1 MLTIIPPNFSKVK
14 WIRLRS
20 PFLKDIF
27 IVLNVIWKYIIDFPT
42 LLTFNQ
48 NMLTKIDLKEIRDVV
63 REEVEAEVGNAKDE
77 LDSRI
82 TRVEIRNSYE
92 LGQINHRLKNLE
104 IGVARLEKGQKK
116 IQKDL
121 NSQINF
127 LDKDHLSNLRR
138 IKRIEEH
145 LHLSEN

>member
-1 MLTIIPPNFSKVK
+1 M
-14 WIRLRS
+14 
-20 PFLKDIF
+20 
-27 IVLNVIWKYIIDFPT
+27 IWKYIIDFPT